1 VRPGITDSEAAKRR
15 VQYQGKDRHVADL
28 KGEGDACYK
37 AFSIKAGLTQGVFN
51 VVCPDVITLGFRCLL
66 CAESVGDAL
75 SIVLERFSKLPKA
88 IIYDVVCKLDKNA
101 MRRVRKLMRAQGVRC
116 ILDRPHS
123 ITHSCSLNYMPDE
136 CLGTTAGVATQAA
149 EVSHSIAVVN
159 RTSPAYMS
167 PSTYMYHRTVQM
179 AFIKLR
185 KLYRLHA
192 GSGAGENDHLTLAP
206 FFHAK
211 IMHKC
216 ERVTVCT
223 CASAACTDG
232 GQDAGLD
239 EAADAAAPAMN
250 TDAVARQASGAVEAV
265 IYQGLGDGTANVE
278 LAEADR
284 QVEQEPWGFE
294 IAEASG
300 AVQVDNGAGRHEGG
314 GDKDVVGLAVDK
326 ADRLTML
333 RHMELLAQFHGWAAA
348 RSSRNDLVLD
358 TSPIP
363 RAQRKL
369 VDELT
374 DRPLSKV

>member
-1 VRPGITDSEAAKRR
+1 
-15 VQYQGKDRHVADL
+15 
-28 KGEGDACYK
+28 
-37 AFSIKAGLTQGVFN
+37 
-51 VVCPDVITLGFRCLL
+51 
-66 CAESVGDAL
+66 
-75 SIVLERFSKLPKA
+75 
-88 IIYDVVCKLDKNA
+88 
-101 MRRVRKLMRAQGVRC
+101 
-116 ILDRPHS
+116 
-123 ITHSCSLNYMPDE
+123 
-136 CLGTTAGVATQAA
+136 
-149 EVSHSIAVVN
+149 
-159 RTSPAYMS
+159 MS
-167 PSTYMYHRTVQM
+167 PSTYMYHRMVQM

-192 GSGAGENDHLTLAP
+192 GSGAGQNDHLTLAP

-250 TDAVARQASGAVEAV
+250 TNAVARQASGSVAGV
-265 IYQGLGDGTANVE
+265 IYQGLGDGTANAE

-300 AVQVDNGAGRHEGG
+300 AVQVDKGAGRHEGG

-326 ADRLTML
+326 ADRLTVL